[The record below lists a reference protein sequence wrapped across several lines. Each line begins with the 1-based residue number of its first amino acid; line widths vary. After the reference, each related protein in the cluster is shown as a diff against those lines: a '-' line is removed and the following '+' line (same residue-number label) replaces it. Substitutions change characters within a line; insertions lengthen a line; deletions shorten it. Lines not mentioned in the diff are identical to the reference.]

1 MEQDKQVLSATASG
15 LGITDDVTFNHVTA
29 SGNISASGN
38 LIGNNLELNGNITAS
53 GIIVGDTNLLTLG
66 DGVGGGNGTQ
76 VIVND
81 STGRVTLNALS
92 GTNKEIILS
101 SKDLIIDD
109 ENSTNTQRT
118 LIRGS
123 ITASSN
129 ISSSFTSTGSF
140 GRLLSHTIGGLSPIS
155 LTDDTKIKS
164 LGSEVVLENGH
175 ITASGNISASGIIL
189 ASSFSGNGSS
199 IFGVVSSSFAVS
211 ASHAISASVEII
223 KEISSSHADLADLAL
238 GLTGVPDIK
247 VRDINAVNISA
258 SGAITA
264 SEARITGSLI
274 LTGPI
279 SQSLMVG
286 TTNFIGGDVLI
297 FGRLK
302 VSSSLFDT
310 LGGNITSSG
319 NISASGNI
327 IGNTG
332 VFTNLDINGDINVRN
347 ITASGVISSSIDKA
361 IMGGMMTASRGIL
374 IEPPLTAETQSM
386 AQNPFLIKFEGNGQP
401 EKFAVSSSGVV
412 RFGALDTLPTPIT
425 GGLVYSASNFYMGL
439 E

>member
-1 MEQDKQVLSATASG
+1 MC
-15 LGITDDVTFNHVTA
+15 
-29 SGNISASGN
+29 
-38 LIGNNLELNGNITAS
+38 
-53 GIIVGDTNLLTLG
+53 VGC
-66 DGVGGGNGTQ
+66 VW
-76 VIVND
+76 VY
-81 STGRVTLNALS
+81 
-92 GTNKEIILS
+92 
-101 SKDLIIDD
+101 
-109 ENSTNTQRT
+109 
-118 LIRGS
+118 
-123 ITASSN
+123 
-129 ISSSFTSTGSF
+129 
-140 GRLLSHTIGGLSPIS
+140 
-155 LTDDTKIKS
+155 
-164 LGSEVVLENGH
+164 GH

-189 ASSFSGNGSS
+189 ASSFSGNGPS

-286 TTNFIGGDVLI
+286 ATNFIGGDVLI

-425 GGLVYSASNFYMGL
+425 GGLVYSASNLYMGL